1 MPPEQRRGHGSGVG
15 GIDRLSVL
23 PDEIL
28 GVILSFLPAR
38 QAVQTTVL
46 SPRWR
51 GLWRSSLGVSLDE
64 REFAGVAR
72 GRRTQ
77 ENWRR
82 FESFTT
88 NLLSSRCSSAPLD
101 TFRLYA
107 NGRMAPVDEW
117 IPRVVECRPA
127 ALEIQTPNYPVVG
140 HEYDE
145 PPCFAF
151 PHLGSGFYG
160 RLKTL
165 RLVDLDLDVS
175 FSELLSSDCPA
186 LVDLEL
192 VGCFNHFQLIASAT
206 LEKLVMDSCYDCNDS
221 GEPMLVTAPSLTF
234 FKLRIHDDCS
244 YGISV
249 CDAAFLVR
257 ASICIEDGG
266 YFPTEDLN
274 KLLAG
279 LSSVKTLE
287 LKGFDNL
294 IMKPDSDKFPVFSN
308 MRALSLE
315 RCYNNEDYDPHSMLD
330 DLGRFLNNAPCL
342 EKLTLRDCAWDPYWN
357 SINLQCTAGQRIP
370 TELLCGMAM
379 RLPNAASITLT
390 KI

>member
-1 MPPEQRRGHGSGVG
+1 MPPKQRRGHGSGAG
-15 GIDRLSVL
+15 GVDRLSAL

-51 GLWRSSLGVSLDE
+51 GLWRSAPGVALDE
-64 REFAGVAR
+64 REFAVAR

-77 ENWRR
+77 EAWRR
-82 FESFTT
+82 FESFAT

-107 NGRMAPVDEW
+107 NGRIAPVDEW

-127 ALEIQTPNYPVVG
+127 ALEIQTPNNVVLG
-140 HEYDE
+140 HEYDY
-145 PPCFAF
+145 PPCLAF

-160 RLKTL
+160 RLKTI
-165 RLVDLDLDVS
+165 RLVDVELDAS

-192 VGCFNHFQLIASAT
+192 VGCSNHFPLIASAT
-206 LEKLVMDSCYDCNDS
+206 LEKLVIDSCYDCNDS
-221 GEPMLVTAPSLTF
+221 AEPMLVTAPSLTF
-234 FKLRIHDDCS
+234 FKLRIHEDCS

-249 CDAAFLVR
+249 CDAASLVK
-257 ASICIEDGG
+257 ACICIEHGG

-294 IMKPDSDKFPVFSN
+294 KTSFASRENFDQQQTSKN
-308 MRALSLE
+308 
-315 RCYNNEDYDPHSMLD
+315 
-330 DLGRFLNNAPCL
+330 
-342 EKLTLRDCAWDPYWN
+342 
-357 SINLQCTAGQRIP
+357 
-370 TELLCGMAM
+370 
-379 RLPNAASITLT
+379 PN
-390 KI
+390 